1 MPPQMSVLGVA
12 TAPDL
17 LRLLAIPLFAWVAI
31 LDVKTRRVPSA
42 VWIPLGML
50 GALLVVWDGWVAY
63 SAGVAAWEAFLIPT
77 ALSLGVL
84 VPLAYC
90 FWWFGGFGGADAK
103 AIMVIALVFPVL
115 PTYTVAGV
123 TMPIAGG
130 EPLSP
135 FSLSILVNGLLIAL
149 VIPVVLVLTNAA
161 AGRLTPVMAIG
172 WPVPVE
178 RIPRTH
184 GRLLET
190 DTGPTFGGLDLD
202 ALRMY
207 CRWRGTTL
215 EELRRDP
222 DRLRDPESLPEEPYP
237 PTDGAVYASTG
248 VTDGGHSAAADHT
261 AADDRDSIGGK
272 TESVTAI
279 DDPWGAAAFLDAIE
293 GSAYGTTPADLR
305 EGLDVLVREETVW
318 ISPGTPFL
326 VPIFAGLVLAV
337 GYGDVLVTLVL

>member
-17 LRLLAIPLFAWVAI
+17 LRLLAVPLFAWVAI
-31 LDVKTRRVPSA
+31 LDVRTRRVPSA
-42 VWIPLGML
+42 VWIPLGIL
-50 GALLVVWDGWVAY
+50 GALLLVWDGWVAY
-63 SAGVAAWEAFLIPT
+63 SAGLAAWEAFVIPT

-84 VPLAYC
+84 VPLGYC

-103 AIMVIALVFPVL
+103 AIMVLALVFPVL

-123 TMPIAGG
+123 TVPIAGG

-135 FSLSILVNGLLIAL
+135 FSLSILVNGLLVAL
-149 VIPVVLVLTNAA
+149 VIPVALVLANAA

-190 DTGPTFGGLDLD
+190 VDGPTFGGLDLD

-207 CRWRGTTL
+207 CRWRGVTL

-222 DRLRDPESLPEEPYP
+222 DRLRDPESLPDEPFP
-237 PTDGAVYASTG
+237 PTDGAVDASPG
-248 VTDGGHSAAADHT
+248 VPDGGYSTDADRT
-261 AADDRDSIGGK
+261 SVDGDESIGD
-272 TESVTAI
+272 ESESASSI
-279 DDPWGAAAFLDAIE
+279 DDPWGAAAFLESIE

-326 VPIFAGLVLAV
+326 VPIFVGLVLALA
-337 GYGDVLVTLVL
+337 YGDVLVTFVL